1 MNLWRYG
8 NSNTLRSMGCHKMI
22 RKVIRLL
29 SISSILIL
37 LSLSVIVQEAV
48 AQSKKSFLWKI
59 QSKTNIG
66 YVFGSIHYLKKEF
79 YPLDEKIENAF
90 AHSDILAVEANIND
104 IKKGD
109 IQKLIGSAFYPE
121 NETLEKNIST
131 ETYEMVKKELVG
143 LSLPPEVINK
153 QRPWFLALTLTS
165 LETLK
170 LGFDPRYGIDNYFV
184 SKATGKKIFELE
196 SFDYQ
201 IGLFSKLSDK
211 DQELFL
217 MYTLKDLNILKQE
230 LDGLIQAWTS
240 GDTKGTELILTKS
253 LEEDK
258 RLSPIYEKLVYE
270 RNRKMASKIEDYL
283 KTKET
288 YFVIIGAGHL
298 VGNQGIIEILKG
310 KGFLVEQL

>member
-1 MNLWRYG
+1 
-8 NSNTLRSMGCHKMI
+8 MI
-22 RKVIRLL
+22 KKTIRFL

-37 LSLSVIVQEAV
+37 LSFSIIAQEAV

-59 QSKTNIG
+59 QSKTNTVF
-66 YVFGSIHYLKKEF
+66 VFGSIHYLKKEF

-90 AHSDILAVEANIND
+90 TQSDILAVEANIDD

-109 IQKLIGSAFYPE
+109 IQKLIGSAFYPD
-121 NETLEKNIST
+121 NETLEKNVSI
-131 ETYEMVKKELVG
+131 ETYEMVRKELG
-143 LSLPPEVINK
+143 ALSLPAEVINK
-153 QRPWFLALTLTS
+153 QRPWFLALTFTS

-170 LGFDPRYGIDNYFV
+170 LGFDPRYGIDNYFL

-201 IGLFSKLSDK
+201 ISLFSKLSDK

-217 MYTLKDLNILKQE
+217 LYTLKDLNVLRQE

-240 GDTKGTELILTKS
+240 GDTKGMELILTKS

-270 RNRKMASKIEDYL
+270 RNRDMASKIEDYL

-298 VGNQGIIEILKG
+298 VGDRGIIQILKG

>member
-1 MNLWRYG
+1 MK
-8 NSNTLRSMGCHKMI
+8 CHKMI
-22 RKVIRLL
+22 KKSIRFL

-37 LSLSVIVQEAV
+37 LSFSIIAQEAV

-59 QSKTNIG
+59 QSKTNTVF
-66 YVFGSIHYLKKEF
+66 VFGSIHYLKKEF
-79 YPLDEKIENAF
+79 YPLDEKIENSF
-90 AHSDILAVEANIND
+90 TQSDILAVEANIND
-104 IKKGD
+104 IKRGD
-109 IQKLIGSAFYPE
+109 IQKLVGSAFYPD
-121 NETLEKNIST
+121 NETLEKNVSV
-131 ETYEMVKKELVG
+131 ETYEMVKKELGG
-143 LSLPPEVINK
+143 LSLPADVINK
-153 QRPWFLALTLTS
+153 ERPWFLALTFTS

-170 LGFDPRYGIDNYFV
+170 LGFDPRYGIDNYFL

-201 IGLFSKLSDK
+201 ISLFSKLSDK

-217 MYTLKDLNILKQE
+217 LYTLKDLNVLRQE
-230 LDGLIQAWTS
+230 LDGLIQAWNS
-240 GDTKGTELILTKS
+240 GDTKSMELILTKS

-270 RNRKMASKIEDYL
+270 RNREMASKIEDYL
-283 KTKET
+283 KRKET

-298 VGNQGIIEILKG
+298 VGDQGIIQILKG